1 MAMKLH
7 TLDEL
12 MDRDIGPIGTPK
24 RMRLRRS
31 LLLNFMTIM

>member
-24 RMRLRRS
+24 RDEFEQKLADKA
-31 LLLNFMTIM
+31 LAA